1 MFNYLNM
8 LSFYHNENVLP
19 RIIYLLSLII
29 TCKLLYIIE
38 LHFNFASRIERNFFN
53 VCYDGLVFWEGF

>member
-1 MFNYLNM
+1 M

-19 RIIYLLSLII
+19 RIIYLLLLII
-29 TCKLLYIIE
+29 ICKSLYIIY
-38 LHFNFASRIERNFFN
+38 LHFYFANSIEGNFFN